1 LLVPLL
7 QTLGQFSPL
16 LRHLQEH
23 GLVPRICCLARH
35 AQTLRGITPVLVS
48 PIHIPPPAKHQ
59 EGQLGRASSVPY
71 GQNDC
76 PHDGT
81 FENRGALG
89 VAVSDENQSH
99 VMQSPAQ
106 YRKYAEECE
115 RIARDG
121 PAKNRDALLEIAK
134 AWRDCA
140 DEMEQQQRRDDTKA
154 VTS

>member
-1 LLVPLL
+1 M
-7 QTLGQFSPL
+7 
-16 LRHLQEH
+16 
-23 GLVPRICCLARH
+23 
-35 AQTLRGITPVLVS
+35 PVLVS

-59 EGQLGRASSVPY
+59 KRQLGRASSVPY
-71 GQNDC
+71 GLNDFA
-76 PHDGT
+76 HGDGT
-81 FENRGALG
+81 FENRGAL
-89 VAVSDENQSH
+89 ASQLSDETSRI

-154 VTS
+154 ATS